1 MIIEITVNSKKYI
14 KDIPP
19 DRRLVD
25 FLRYDLFLT
34 GTKEGCGE
42 GECGACT
49 VLLDNKPVNS
59 CLILA
64 VQARNRKVQ
73 TIETVRDTIEGTE
86 LIAKFTEL
94 GAVQCGFCTP
104 GFIIIAYWLLQNG
117 TLPSISKI
125 KHTIS
130 GNLCRCTGY
139 QQIFEAIQKT
149 SESLKSRF

>member
-1 MIIEITVNSKKYI
+1 MILEITVNGKKYV

-49 VLLDNKPVNS
+49 VLLDNRPVNS
-59 CLILA
+59 CLLLA
-64 VQARNRKVQ
+64 AQTRNRKIQ
-73 TIETVRDTIEGTE
+73 TIESIRDTIEGAE
-86 LIAKFTEL
+86 LIKKFTEL

-104 GFIIIAYWLLQNG
+104 GFIIIAYWLLGNG
-117 TLPSISKI
+117 TSPSISKI
-125 KHTIS
+125 KQTIF
-130 GNLCRCTGY
+130 CV
-139 QQIFEAIQKT
+139 
-149 SESLKSRF
+149 

>member
-1 MIIEITVNSKKYI
+1 MILEITVNDKKYV

-64 VQARNRKVQ
+64 AQARDRKVE
-73 TIETVRDTIEGTE
+73 TIEYVRDTIEGRE
-86 LIAKFTEL
+86 LIAKFTKY

-104 GFIIIAYWLLQNG
+104 GFIIIAYWLLLNG
-117 TLPSISKI
+117 TSPSISKI
-125 KHTIS
+125 KQTIS

-149 SESLKSRF
+149 SESLNIK

>member
-1 MIIEITVNSKKYI
+1 MIIKITVNGKKFI
-14 KDIPP
+14 KDILP

-49 VLLDNKPVNS
+49 VLLENKPVNS

-64 VQARNRKVQ
+64 AQVRDRKVH
-73 TIETVRDTIEGTE
+73 TIESVRDTVEGRE
-86 LIAKFTEL
+86 LIKKFTKY

-104 GFIIIAYWLLQNG
+104 GFIIIAYWLLRNG

-125 KHTIS
+125 KQTIA

-139 QQIFEAIQKT
+139 QEIIEAIEMTTTEFKD
-149 SESLKSRF
+149 R